1 MHIKIPAEIAVESLL
16 DDTCHISTHECHMV
30 FETVLADILHQLL
43 QFRHL
48 GDNDAAIH
56 AVWIVGHLS
65 LSHVCL
71 YHSLCIVGRR

>member
-48 GDNDAAIH
+48 DVA
-56 AVWIVGHLS
+56 L
-65 LSHVCL
+65 
-71 YHSLCIVGRR
+71 